1 MTEARASWYP
11 VPKAQALPAAQ
22 PPGEAVLSALIFTR
36 LDCPLQI
43 LLRSKQPITKVYKY
57 AGS

>member
-1 MTEARASWYP
+1 MDARAAWYL
-11 VPKAQALPAAQ
+11 VPKAQALSAAQ
-22 PPGEAVLSALIFTR
+22 PPREEVLSALIFTR

-43 LLRSKQPITKVYKY
+43 LLMSKQPITGVYKY